1 TSPMRYRSPVHG
13 VEGGSGLPDVRPDR
27 QRLARLRP
35 GSAED
40 FDLLY
45 RLTFER
51 VRHTCLV
58 VLGGDPAAAEDC
70 AQDAFVRAYRAWPR
84 WRPEAP
90 VEVWVHRIAVNVA
103 RSYKRR
109 QLWRSL
115 PLLGDRPARPQLLDE
130 TFAVMRALRQM
141 SAEDATALLLRYYHG
156 YSGEEIAAGL
166 GIPASTVRG
175 RIVRAR
181 TRLRRLLGEH
191 EMEEGSSNPEVPG
204 LGRME

>member
-1 TSPMRYRSPVHG
+1 VFAVHG
-13 VEGGSGLPDVRPDR
+13 VEGAGPAAARSDR
-27 QRLARLRP
+27 ERLARLVP
-35 GSAED
+35 GSDAD

-45 RLTFER
+45 RLTFDR
-51 VRHTCLV
+51 IRSTCLV

-90 VEVWVHRIAVNVA
+90 VEVWLHRIAVNVA
-103 RSYKRR
+103 RSHVRR
-109 QLWRSL
+109 RMWRNL
-115 PLLGDRPARPQLLDE
+115 PLLGDRPARQEPLDE
-130 TFAVMRALRQM
+130 TFAVMRALRQL
-141 SAEDATALLLRYYHG
+141 SVADATALLLRYYHG

-191 EMEEGSSNPEVPG
+191 EHEMEEGSSNPEVPG
-204 LGRME
+204 L

>member
-1 TSPMRYRSPVHG
+1 VHAVDGARGELSGRRS
-13 VEGGSGLPDVRPDR
+13 DR
-27 QRLARLRP
+27 ERLGHLVP
-35 GSAED
+35 GSADD

-51 VRHTCLV
+51 IRHTCLV

-84 WRPEAP
+84 WRPQAP
-90 VEVWVHRIAVNVA
+90 VEVWLHRIAVNVA

-109 QLWRSL
+109 RMWRHL
-115 PLLGDRPARPQLLDE
+115 PLLSDRLASRPQLLDE
-130 TFAVMRALRQM
+130 TFVVMRALGEM
-141 SAEDATALLLRYYHG
+141 SADDAAALLLRYYHG

-166 GIPASTVRG
+166 GLPASTVRG

-181 TRLRRLLGEH
+181 NRLRELLGEK
-191 EMEEGSSNPEVPG
+191 
-204 LGRME
+204 

>member
-1 TSPMRYRSPVHG
+1 V
-13 VEGGSGLPDVRPDR
+13 LAVRRVDEAPGPPSAARWDR
-27 QRLARLRP
+27 ERLGRLVP

-58 VLGGDPAAAEDC
+58 VLGGDPEAAEDC

-90 VEVWVHRIAVNVA
+90 AEVWLHRIAVNVA
-103 RSYKRR
+103 RSYRR
-109 QLWRSL
+109 RRMWRSL
-115 PLLGDRPARPQLLDE
+115 PLLSDRPARPQLLDE
-130 TFAVMRALRQM
+130 TFVVMRALREM
-141 SAEDATALLLRYYHG
+141 SVADATALLLRYYHG

-181 TRLRRLLGEH
+181 AQLKRLLDDRD
-191 EMEEGSSNPEVPG
+191 EGSSNSQFPG
-204 LGRME
+204 FRGME

>member
-1 TSPMRYRSPVHG
+1 MFAGLG
-13 VEGGSGLPDVRPDR
+13 VEGGPPPGARWDR
-27 QRLARLRP
+27 DRLARLVP

-45 RLTFER
+45 RLTFDR

-84 WRPEAP
+84 WRPQAP
-90 VEVWVHRIAVNVA
+90 AEVWLHRIAVNVA
-103 RSYKRR
+103 RSYRR
-109 QLWRSL
+109 RRLLRTL
-115 PLLGDRPARPQLLDE
+115 PLLTDRPARPQPLDE
-130 TFAVMRALRQM
+130 TFVVMRALREM
-141 SAEDATALLLRYYHG
+141 SVADATALLLRYYHG

-166 GIPASTVRG
+166 GVPPSTVRG

-181 TRLRRLLGEH
+181 ERLRQLLGDRDD
-191 EMEEGSSNPEVPG
+191 EGSSNSRSPG
-204 LGRME
+204 LRGME

>member
-1 TSPMRYRSPVHG
+1 MRG
-13 VEGGSGLPDVRPDR
+13 VDGEARAPLGARADR
-27 QRLARLRP
+27 ERLSRLEP

-40 FDLLY
+40 FDVLY

-51 VRHTCLV
+51 IRQTCLV

-90 VEVWVHRIAVNVA
+90 VEVWLHRIAVNVA
-103 RSYKRR
+103 RTHKRR
-109 QLWRSL
+109 QMWRNL
-115 PLLGDRPARPQLLDE
+115 PLLGDRQARAQPLDE
-130 TFAVMRALRQM
+130 TFVVMRALREM
-141 SAEDATALLLRYYHG
+141 SVEDATALLLRYYHG

-166 GIPASTVRG
+166 GLPPSTVRG

-181 TRLRRLLGEH
+181 TRLRQLLGDVPD
-191 EMEEGSSNPEVPG
+191 GSSKPDVPG

>member
-1 TSPMRYRSPVHG
+1 MHG
-13 VEGGSGLPDVRPDR
+13 VEGEPAPPDARG
-27 QRLARLRP
+27 RLAHLRP
-35 GSAED
+35 GSTED

-70 AQDAFVRAYRAWPR
+70 AQDTFVRAYRAWPR
-84 WRPEAP
+84 WRPQAP

-103 RSYKRR
+103 RSYRRR

-115 PLLGDRPARPQLLDE
+115 PLLGDRAARPQPLDD

-191 EMEEGSSNPEVPG
+191 EHEMEEGSSNSEVPG

>member
-1 TSPMRYRSPVHG
+1 VHAVDGARGELSGGRS
-13 VEGGSGLPDVRPDR
+13 DR
-27 QRLARLRP
+27 ERLGRLVP
-35 GSAED
+35 GSADD

-51 VRHTCLV
+51 IRHTCLV

-84 WRPEAP
+84 WRPQAP
-90 VEVWVHRIAVNVA
+90 VEVWLHRIAVNVA

-109 QLWRSL
+109 RMWRHL
-115 PLLGDRPARPQLLDE
+115 PLLSDRLASRPQLLDE
-130 TFAVMRALRQM
+130 TFVVMRALGEM
-141 SAEDATALLLRYYHG
+141 SEDDAAALLLRYYHG

-166 GIPASTVRG
+166 GLPASTVRG

-181 TRLRRLLGEH
+181 NRLRELLGDPEDS
-191 EMEEGSSNPEVPG
+191 SSNSDLPG
-204 LGRME
+204 LRGLE